1 MPTLLEKLSLLS
13 APTNCTYILLLY
25 VRMLETSTV
34 QECNCGAIISCH
46 SSMSCPALCSFLC
59 LLHSF
64 FLFLCGCSLSCG
76 VGNRDVQFMAE
87 RLTVTCSHHI
97 DHLWVSIAAILHC
110 KRKLHWSKLI
120 ATVIYGYQRSYLDD
134 SLVDTSYLLSKI
146 TATLSRPPGS
156 MTYPD
161 IGVFDNFHTT
171 RWRWPPMEWTSN
183 LIRVCAP
190 LLCTSCYCTS
200 GNILPN
206 LLAVLYTES
215 TVGEERERQLSLH
228 VLMMPFGNGRLSCKE
243 QPLTQFQL
251 DFCIPYRVVSSTM
264 RSYHF
269 VLLDNQEQCQF
280 LVLIWKCQEP
290 SWPTN
295 LGRKPMPNP
304 GFLFNNVVSESR
316 FIHSYSVSTSKILC
330 VHPHACMCTQS
341 RVLMCMHTLIHA
353 HMCAWVH

>member
-1 MPTLLEKLSLLS
+1 
-13 APTNCTYILLLY
+13 
-25 VRMLETSTV
+25 
-34 QECNCGAIISCH
+34 
-46 SSMSCPALCSFLC
+46 
-59 LLHSF
+59 
-64 FLFLCGCSLSCG
+64 
-76 VGNRDVQFMAE
+76 
-87 RLTVTCSHHI
+87 
-97 DHLWVSIAAILHC
+97 
-110 KRKLHWSKLI
+110 
-120 ATVIYGYQRSYLDD
+120 
-134 SLVDTSYLLSKI
+134 
-146 TATLSRPPGS
+146 
-156 MTYPD
+156 
-161 IGVFDNFHTT
+161 
-171 RWRWPPMEWTSN
+171 MEWTSN
-183 LIRVCAP
+183 LIRVCVP
-190 LLCTSCYCTS
+190 LLCTCCYCTS
-200 GNILPN
+200 GNILCN

-295 LGRKPMPNP
+295 VGRKPMPDP

-341 RVLMCMHTLIHA
+341 RALMCMHTLIHA
-353 HMCAWVH
+353 HMCAYQCTNGGQK